1 MLDLL
6 SFLWP
11 IQVMAT
17 MHSIMGISPPLL
29 QALTDSICP
38 PPFVSQTV
46 IVAGT
51 RGTDGAFLPQLG
63 Q

>member
-1 MLDLL
+1 MLDML

-11 IQVMAT
+11 IQVVAT

-29 QALTDSICP
+29 QALADSICP

-46 IVAGT
+46 IVVGAW
-51 RGTDGAFLPQLG
+51 GTDGAFLPQLS